1 MKKSEILLGVL
12 ALIGSISIFS
22 IRFPGSLLMALS
34 CWTLLSC
41 LYFYLGAALFNNIGF
56 RSMFKKDSYKNI
68 SSNRIAGAAAS
79 GATISI
85 LIIGIMFKVMNWPGS
100 MIMLYAG
107 LIAILPI
114 IVFSLIKLLNNSIK
128 KDNFYK
134 GILYRTAIYLVI
146 SLIMIVIPYKKW
158 LEWRY
163 PDNPEFVEISIK
175 YHENP
180 ENKEIEKEYIEAR
193 KKLFKSN

>member
-1 MKKSEILLGVL
+1 MKIFELLLGVL
-12 ALIGSISIFS
+12 ALIGSVSIFS
-22 IRFPGSLLMALS
+22 IRFSGSLLMTIT

-41 LYFYLGAALFNNIGF
+41 LYFYLGVALFNNIGF
-56 RSMFKKDSYKNI
+56 RRMFKKDSYKNI
-68 SSNRIAGAAAS
+68 SSNRIAGAA
-79 GATISI
+79 GAGVTISI

-100 MIMLYAG
+100 MIMLFGG
-107 LIAILPI
+107 LVAILPI
-114 IVFSLIKLLNNSIK
+114 IVFSLIKLLNKDTK
-128 KDNFYK
+128 KDGFYK
-134 GILYRTAIYLVI
+134 GILYRTTIYLII
-146 SLIMIVIPYKKW
+146 SLIMISIPYKTW

-193 KKLFKSN
+193 KKIFKSN